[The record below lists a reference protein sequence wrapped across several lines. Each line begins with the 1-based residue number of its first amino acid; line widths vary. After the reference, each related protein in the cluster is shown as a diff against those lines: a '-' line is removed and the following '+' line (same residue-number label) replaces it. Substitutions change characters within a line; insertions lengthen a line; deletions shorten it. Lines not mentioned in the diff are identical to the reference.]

1 MGNQLQDVINTCMQ
15 LPKRPSF
22 ETNLRAEIAIDG
34 TWYTG
39 SITTISFPAH
49 PDAARPDIPCS
60 LEFRI
65 GSDNYEV
72 EVLRYENDIIYAKLG
87 KSKNAQR
94 VMMVVSDDLSSH

>member
-1 MGNQLQDVINTCMQ
+1 MQ
-15 LPKRPSF
+15 LPKRPSY
-22 ETNLRAEIAIDG
+22 ETQMEAEIAIDG

-65 GSDNYEV
+65 GSENYKIEI
-72 EVLRYENDIIYAKLG
+72 LRYADEIIYGKLG
-87 KSKNAQR
+87 TSKDAKR
-94 VMMVVSDDLSSH
+94 VMIVV

>member
-1 MGNQLQDVINTCMQ
+1 MGNQLQDVINSCMQ

-39 SITTISFPAH
+39 SITTISFPAN
-49 PDAARPDIPCS
+49 PDAARPDATCS

-87 KSKNAQR
+87 RSKNAQR
-94 VMMVVSDDLSSH
+94 VMMVVSDDLSSQ